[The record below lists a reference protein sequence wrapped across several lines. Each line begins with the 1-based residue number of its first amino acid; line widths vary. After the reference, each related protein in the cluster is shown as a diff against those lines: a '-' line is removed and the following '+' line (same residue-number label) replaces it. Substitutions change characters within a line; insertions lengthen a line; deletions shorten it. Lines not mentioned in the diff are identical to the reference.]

1 MNRDMRRMINDRRR
15 DGARGSRGR
24 RGGYRGRADY
34 AANDMNYDGN
44 YGGRDSGYDDDIDRL
59 SYAEDYDYGMSD
71 GRRGVKYTGPYG
83 IGGRRHYPRRDR
95 SSYDGDG
102 YDGRGEK
109 MRLSKRDLNE
119 WKRNLENDDGTQ
131 GPHFDMQ
138 QIEQAAE
145 TLGIRPQ
152 EYDMSA
158 LCMVA
163 NMYYSHLGELNRQ
176 FLPKEKEVYY
186 YTKAAKKWLDDPDAA
201 VHGDE
206 KLAAYY
212 YTIVCDDE

>member
-1 MNRDMRRMINDRRR
+1 MNRDMRRMINDSRR
-15 DGARGSRGR
+15 DGARGR
-24 RGGYRGRADY
+24 RGGYRRSGDY
-34 AANDMNYDGN
+34 ASSDMNYDGN
-44 YGGRDSGYDDDIDRL
+44 YNTGRGEYRGEIRGDFGYDDD
-59 SYAEDYDYGMSD
+59 YDMRD
-71 GRRGVKYTGPYG
+71 GRRGVKGTGPYG
-83 IGGRRHYPRRDR
+83 IGGRLHYPRRDR
-95 SSYDGDG
+95 ASYDPDLEYDG
-102 YDGRGEK
+102 YNEP
-109 MRLSKRDLNE
+109 MRLSKRDMTE
-119 WKRNLENDDGTQ
+119 WKRGLENDDGTQ

-145 TLGIRPQ
+145 ALGIRPRG
-152 EYDMSA
+152 YDMSA

-163 NMYYSHLGELNRQ
+163 NMYYSHLGELNKQ
-176 FLPKEKEVYY
+176 FLPKEKEAMY